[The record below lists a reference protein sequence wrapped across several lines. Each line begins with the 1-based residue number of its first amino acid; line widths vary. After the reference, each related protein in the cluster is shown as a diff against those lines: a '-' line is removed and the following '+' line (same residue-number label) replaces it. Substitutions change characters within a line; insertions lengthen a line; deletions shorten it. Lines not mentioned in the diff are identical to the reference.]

1 MGRNRGSS
9 LLVRL
14 ELAGAGRVRAR
25 SKRGRSMMVRLK
37 VGYRCR
43 CYEGCFESFGN
54 KKELK
59 SHVNRRHFG
68 WMYQSKRCKERCFSL
83 DDLKSHYRRYHSN
96 HLEDLEGI
104 LRTPRFSQLSN
115 ISPRTSCVGC
125 CDDCD
130 PDRQYVYRCSDEKC
144 SRVFQSAVA
153 LQQHVQQKHKVLILQ
168 KLECSAWFTTTGRL
182 VDHFSAEHPNEAE
195 TAMSQSRL
203 PASWNPESSAQKMLC
218 DERDSEGEPVCFG
231 GTTPNPQGPLCKEA
245 EEQESTTLIVQ
256 DGERSNS
263 ELALAGIARR
273 VSYDIASI
281 AEQREAARRSLEILR
296 SSGSR
301 GWCREENGRQSIAA
315 EGSIN
320 RQREAANLVLS
331 LFGSNEPGGMYRE

>member
-1 MGRNRGSS
+1 
-9 LLVRL
+9 
-14 ELAGAGRVRAR
+14 
-25 SKRGRSMMVRLK
+25 
-37 VGYRCR
+37 
-43 CYEGCFESFGN
+43 
-54 KKELK
+54 
-59 SHVNRRHFG
+59 
-68 WMYQSKRCKERCFSL
+68 
-83 DDLKSHYRRYHSN
+83 
-96 HLEDLEGI
+96 
-104 LRTPRFSQLSN
+104 
-115 ISPRTSCVGC
+115 
-125 CDDCD
+125 
-130 PDRQYVYRCSDEKC
+130 
-144 SRVFQSAVA
+144 
-153 LQQHVQQKHKVLILQ
+153 
-168 KLECSAWFTTTGRL
+168 
-182 VDHFSAEHPNEAE
+182 
-195 TAMSQSRL
+195 MSQSRL

-331 LFGSNEPGGMYRE
+331 LFGSNEPGGMYREWLDRQPINSDSALSVRREAAKRSLELIRSSSSGGWNREHGGEVLREAVVSNIEHVNPVQKIHECSSNHHLYNSGQANEGSSLHTQQVQLSNNRYISMEEATNIVPHKMDPNLRTIPRP